1 MILALTSRNYSS
13 GNYSYVCMY
22 VWVFVI
28 FESWRLKE
36 NKWSS
41 SLIYIPSA
49 TKLDWLVGWS
59 DNQLRF
65 CYVFALNL
73 IVYLTGFL
81 FLFCRQPKPPPK
93 RRSVWP
99 IKNVVAHYIGKG
111 DIFGNMTA
119 GMYCQ
124 YYSNMVV
131 VYLNQ
136 ISKSIITI

>member
-1 MILALTSRNYSS
+1 M
-13 GNYSYVCMY
+13 YVCMFGFLLFLRVGGLRKTNDHLLLY
-22 VWVFVI
+22 TFHPP
-28 FESWRLKE
+28 L
-36 NKWSS
+36 
-41 SLIYIPSA
+41 SL
-49 TKLDWLVGWS
+49 TGWLVGQTIS
-59 DNQLRF
+59 YVF